1 MQQNS
6 YSGPER
12 RETQHFLRVG
22 GLEIPYATR
31 ERAIA
36 AIDRSLDGAGPIRV
50 AFCNANTMLRA
61 LDSRDYARAF
71 SSFLVLNDGIGVDLC
86 SRLFNGR
93 PFEQNLNGTDF
104 VPALL
109 RESRHDFRIFLLGGR
124 QGVAEE
130 AAAKFAAAHPRHA
143 IVGTRD
149 GYFSDDEVADVVAE
163 INRSGASLVLVAL
176 GNPRQEEFV
185 AAHGAALQAEV
196 VLMVGALFD
205 FVAGRVVRAPEAVRV
220 ARAEWLFRFPQEP
233 RRLGRRYTVD
243 VVRFLAQI
251 AWLRAMRRGLQSVT
265 GRRLRPEP

>member
-1 MQQNS
+1 MKQDS

-12 RETQHFLRVG
+12 RETQHFLRIG

-36 AIDRSLDGAGPIRV
+36 AIDRSFEGAGPIRV
-50 AFCNANTMLRA
+50 AFCNANTMLMA
-61 LDSRDYARAF
+61 LDSRDYAQSF
-71 SSFLVLNDGIGVDLC
+71 SSFLVLNDGVGVDLC

-109 RESRHDFRIFLLGGR
+109 RESRHVFRIFLLGGKP
-124 QGVAEE
+124 GVAEE
-130 AAAKFAAAHPRHA
+130 AAAKFAEDHPRHSV
-143 IVGTRD
+143 VGTRD
-149 GYFSDDEVADVVAE
+149 GYFSDEETAHVVAE

-185 AAHGAALQAEV
+185 AAHGKALEAEV

-205 FVAGRVVRAPEAVRV
+205 FVAGRVVRAPKVMRA
-220 ARAEWLFRFPQEP
+220 ARAEWLFRFAQEP

-251 AWLRAMRRGLQSVT
+251 AWLKAMRKGLQSVT